1 VSTGDVIALVI
12 ILVVIAVVAA
22 LTSKIIRRQA
32 ARRRETGAEF
42 ERLARETGP
51 WRARAEFAARRRR
64 VDAMG
69 IKPLSDE
76 ERSGYERRWTAA
88 QEQFV
93 DSPSAA
99 VTTAAGL
106 VTAVAAA
113 RGYDVSDTGQLLT
126 DLSVHHGQYLDGHRK
141 AAETTGR
148 ASAAATEELRLAILG
163 HRALFLDLLAPGEDG
178 RSGAA
183 VDRLRDAL
191 RQVRPLPL
199 PLARRRD
206 SDGSDSGSGS
216 SGGRPSDGRPSD
228 AGAGGD
234 LQGDDN
240 VPAGR
245 A

>member
-1 VSTGDVIALVI
+1 MSTGDVIALVI
-12 ILVVIAVVAA
+12 ILVVIAIVAA

-93 DSPSAA
+93 DSPPEA

-113 RGYDVSDTGQLLT
+113 RGYDVSDTGRLFT
-126 DLSVHHGQYLDGHRK
+126 DLSVHHGQYLDGHRQ

-148 ASAAATEELRLAILG
+148 ASAAATEELRLAVLG
-163 HRALFLDLLAPGEDG
+163 HRALFLDLLAPPADG
-178 RSGAA
+178 RSESAG
-183 VDRLRDAL
+183 DRLRDAL

-199 PLARRRD
+199 PLARRD

-216 SGGRPSDGRPSD
+216 SDGRPSD
-228 AGAGGD
+228 AGSGGD